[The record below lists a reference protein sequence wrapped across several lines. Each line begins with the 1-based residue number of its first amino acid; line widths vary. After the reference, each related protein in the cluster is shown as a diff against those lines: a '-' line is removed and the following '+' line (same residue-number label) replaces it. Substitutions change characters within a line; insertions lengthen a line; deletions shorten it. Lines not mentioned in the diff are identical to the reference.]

1 MCLTC
6 GCGLPHDDHGN
17 AHYITIEHLEKAA
30 RADDMRLDEAVKN
43 LAETVEIAKKEP
55 NHLHR

>member
-17 AHYITIEHLEKAA
+17 PAYITIEDLEKSA
-30 RADDMRLDEAVKN
+30 RADDMPLDEAVMN
-43 LAETVEIAKKEP
+43 LTETVEIAKKE
-55 NHLHR
+55 LAHRHR

>member
-6 GCGLPHDDHGN
+6 GCGLPHDNHGN
-17 AHYITIEHLEKAA
+17 PDYITIEDLEKAA
-30 RADDMRLDEAVKN
+30 RADDMPLDEAVMN
-43 LAETVEIAKKEP
+43 VIETVEIAKREP

>member
-17 AHYITIEHLEKAA
+17 PEYITIEDLEKAA
-30 RADDMRLDEAVKN
+30 RADDMPLDEAVMN
-43 LAETVEIAKKEP
+43 LVETVDIAKKE
-55 NHLHR
+55 LAHRHR